1 MPPEPPASCSDAP
14 VWLLN
19 SPIITTNG
27 LFRCRTI
34 SLDEARA
41 LVAEQGFESAI
52 GHALTATV
60 LSDLLAID
68 CPVRRFEFQQA
79 QGQLAIVFRLAQRI
93 AEGLVLH
100 DRVAIEKVG
109 YSFLLL
115 SREE

>member
-1 MPPEPPASCSDAP
+1 MPPEPPASCSAAP

-19 SPIITTNG
+19 SPIVTADG

-34 SLDEARA
+34 SLDAARA
-41 LVAEQGFESAI
+41 LVAERGFESAI
-52 GHALTATV
+52 GHALTAAV

-68 CPVRRFEFQQA
+68 CPVRRVEFQQA
-79 QGQLAIVFRLAQRI
+79 PGQLVIVFRLAQRI